1 MSRTFQGIKGAPGI
15 AIGPLAYIK
24 TASAASESLP
34 ISADEAPARFNEA
47 RALTIKQLSA
57 LGAELRDEGKA
68 EEAGIFDAQAQFAS
82 DPTLEAEVLQRIAK
96 GVDLPA
102 AILEAS
108 GAMATMLA
116 QLDDP
121 YLRERAADV
130 RAVGEQIAA
139 TVRGETAQLTVA
151 VGAIVVAANLTV
163 AQIAM
168 LRKQQ
173 IAGIATTSGTAT
185 GHVAILARALELPAV
200 VGLGTDIV
208 ALTEGT
214 PTILDAD
221 RGILIVEPTSHE
233 HEEYTAQVAT
243 QQAERQ
249 DRAVLRTLP
258 AQTSDG
264 YPIQL
269 WANIGHPDE
278 VANALEHGATGIG
291 LFRTEFLFLDRST
304 MPDEEEQVRSYHAV
318 LQAMNGQPV
327 VIRTLDI
334 GGDKPLP
341 YLPQLAEENPFLGTR
356 GIRFSMRHPELFQI
370 QLRALLRA
378 ATSGDLRIM
387 VPMVS
392 TIADVRWAVEQIM
405 QAVSELTR
413 QNQRHRA
420 DVPFGIMVETPAAAL
435 MLDQFKPLISF
446 CSVGSNDLS
455 QYTLAVD
462 RTNGELA
469 TQYAHTDPA
478 VLRLI
483 EIAAQSAGVLDLPIS
498 VCGELAAD
506 PALSV
511 VLVGMGITTLSM
523 AAPAISIVKAHLQ
536 TISLDAALVEARR
549 AIFNTE

>member
-1 MSRTFQGIKGAPGI
+1 MSRTFRGVKGAPGI
-15 AIGPLAYIK
+15 AIGPLAHIK
-24 TASAASESLP
+24 TASAESASPP
-34 ISADEAPARFNEA
+34 IPADEAPARFNEA
-47 RALTIKQLSA
+47 RALTIKQLSG
-57 LGAELRDEGKA
+57 LGAELRGEGKA

-82 DPTLEAEVLQRIAK
+82 DPTLEAEVLQRIAN

-102 AILEAS
+102 AVLEAS
-108 GAMATMLA
+108 GALATMLA

-139 TVRGETAQLTVA
+139 AVRGETAQLTVA
-151 VGAIVVAANLTV
+151 AGAIVVAADLTV

-214 PTILDAD
+214 PTILDPD
-221 RGILIVEPTSHE
+221 RGILIAEPTPRE
-233 HEEYTAQVAT
+233 HEEYMARVAI
-243 QQAERQ
+243 QRAERQ
-249 DRAVLRTLP
+249 DRAALRTLP

-264 YPIQL
+264 HPIQL

-304 MPDEEEQVRSYHAV
+304 MPGEEEQVRAYHAV
-318 LQAMNGQPV
+318 LQAMSGQPV

-334 GGDKPLP
+334 GGDKALP
-341 YLPQLAEENPFLGTR
+341 YLPPLAEENPFLGTR

-378 ATSGDLRIM
+378 ATSGELRIM

-392 TIADVRWAVEQIM
+392 TVADVRWAVEQIQ
-405 QAVSELTR
+405 QAVSDLTR
-413 QNQRHRA
+413 QHQPHRA

-462 RTNGELA
+462 RTDGELA

-478 VLRLI
+478 VLRLV
-483 EIAAQSAGVLDLPIS
+483 EIAAHSARILDLPIS
-498 VCGELAAD
+498 LCGELAAD

-523 AAPAISIVKAHLQ
+523 AAPAIPGVKAHLR
-536 TISLDAALVEARR
+536 TISLDAAQVEARR
-549 AIFNTE
+549 AILNTE